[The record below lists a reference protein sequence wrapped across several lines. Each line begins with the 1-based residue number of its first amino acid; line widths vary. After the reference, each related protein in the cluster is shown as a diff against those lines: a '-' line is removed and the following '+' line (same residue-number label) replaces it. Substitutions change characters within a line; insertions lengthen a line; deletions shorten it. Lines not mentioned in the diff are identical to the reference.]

1 MHFVNYV
8 PTAPRDKSGRAS
20 EQALFS
26 LSFISPPDSINTVHL
41 KRPLTDAEFGE
52 TGFLNFKNS
61 EEDCSTHLY
70 VNPSPLEHSSS
81 AV

>member
-1 MHFVNYV
+1 MHYKDRYVHFLNYV
-8 PTAPRDKSGRAS
+8 PTAPVTNQGKH
-20 EQALFS
+20 Q
-26 LSFISPPDSINTVHL
+26 PPDSINTVHL
-41 KRPLTDAEFGE
+41 KRPLTDAEF
-52 TGFLNFKNS
+52 GFLNFKNS